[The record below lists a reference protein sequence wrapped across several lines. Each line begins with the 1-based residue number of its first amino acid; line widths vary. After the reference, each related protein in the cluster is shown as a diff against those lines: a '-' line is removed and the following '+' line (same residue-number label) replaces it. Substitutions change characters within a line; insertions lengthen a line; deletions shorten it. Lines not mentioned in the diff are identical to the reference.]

1 MTKEHLELINILRN
15 YQPDIDSINIMMDT
29 PIKVLDIDSLDF
41 VELIFDIESHFGIEI
56 PNEVLGEL
64 ATVGDFVQCIA
75 LSKEED
81 TNDT

>member
-15 YQPDIDSINIMMDT
+15 YQPEIDSIDLMMDT

-56 PNEVLGEL
+56 PN
-64 ATVGDFVQCIA
+64 
-75 LSKEED
+75 
-81 TNDT
+81 